1 MPQLLENSKFPGF
14 CAGQQV
20 YGIKSVLKYK
30 VSIKINYMFQWFLVE
45 SFLTTVVTYLQY
57 IYLYLSVSFL
67 IWQKNMVDW
76 PNLSTDPSQQQPQS
90 KVLSILWLGFKMC
103 VFWLFWHVK
112 GNFLH
117 NFDEPGKKAGIF
129 EFSSN
134 WAIRLSSWLN
144 KWGVLYLL
152 R

>member
-1 MPQLLENSKFPGF
+1 MSHWFW
-14 CAGQQV
+14 
-20 YGIKSVLKYK
+20 LK
-30 VSIKINYMFQWFLVE
+30 

-76 PNLSTDPSQQQPQS
+76 ANLSTDPSQQQPQS
-90 KVLSILWLGFKMC
+90 KVLSILWVGLKMC

-117 NFDEPGKKAGIF
+117 NFDEPGKKWGFLNFLVIGASNSVADFIDGEASKNSHKTNSVQCFAG
-129 EFSSN
+129 
-134 WAIRLSSWLN
+134 
-144 KWGVLYLL
+144 KLYAYLADVSGSFNIKVYSIVCA
-152 R
+152 